1 MHFIFKFW
9 KPQGFHNTILDINRR
24 EIDDADE
31 ETKIAWPELK
41 SQREKTPDAEAQ
53 LEAEHYLARAKL
65 MQLEQEDEVK
75 TAKKIILA
83 AKCQAIRDAQMA
95 ERERLM

>member
-1 MHFIFKFW
+1 MDTQ
-9 KPQGFHNTILDINRR
+9 QGEIEDPDIR
-24 EIDDADE
+24 
-31 ETKIAWPELK
+31 IAWPELK
-41 SQREKTPDAEAQ
+41 IQREKTPDVEAR

-95 ERERLM
+95 ERKRLL

>member
-1 MHFIFKFW
+1 M
-9 KPQGFHNTILDINRR
+9 NTKRRDLD
-24 EIDDADE
+24 DTDE
-31 ETKIAWPELK
+31 TPKIAWPELK
-41 SQREKTPDAEAQ
+41 RQREKTPDVEAKLEAQ
-53 LEAEHYLARAKL
+53 HYLARAKL

>member
-1 MHFIFKFW
+1 L
-9 KPQGFHNTILDINRR
+9 HNSFSNTKRR
-24 EIDDADE
+24 EKEDVDE
-31 ETKIAWPELK
+31 TPKIAWPELK
-41 SQREKTPDAEAQ
+41 SQREKTPDIETQ

-95 ERERLM
+95 ERERLV